1 MKPRLSSRERA
12 GLLYFAATVLL
23 CLMLGPLARQWG
35 CTRGTA
41 PVAVECAPGLAD
53 SLAADSLAADSLA
66 ADSLRVPSGA
76 PSSRR
81 AGKSRSRRRTSG
93 VAPER
98 RSFRDEPVGPGD

>member
-1 MKPRLSSRERA
+1 MKPRLSSRERG

-41 PVAVECAPGLAD
+41 PVAVECAPGPAD
-53 SLAADSLAADSLA
+53 SLT

-93 VAPER
+93 LAPER

>member
-53 SLAADSLAADSLA
+53 SLAADSLAADSL
-66 ADSLRVPSGA
+66 RVPSGA

>member
-41 PVAVECAPGLAD
+41 PVAVECAPGP
-53 SLAADSLAADSLA
+53 ADSLAADSLA

-93 VAPER
+93 LAPER